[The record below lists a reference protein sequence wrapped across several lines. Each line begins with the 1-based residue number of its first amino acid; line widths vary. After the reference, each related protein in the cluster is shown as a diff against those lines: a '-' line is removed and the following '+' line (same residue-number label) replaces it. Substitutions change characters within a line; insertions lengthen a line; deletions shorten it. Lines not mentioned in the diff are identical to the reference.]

1 MWMPL
6 RKCLAIV
13 ALAAGTLALGNAEAA
28 AQSCSAMQS
37 ELARLSAGGS
47 GAVKSQIASLERQ
60 AAANGCRNST
70 GWGRPRACAGIDARI
85 SELKRQGGGASNPAR
100 VRQLQRAIARNC
112 AQPQPQRQASKPR
125 RTEPA
130 KAAPSRNDTAYEPD
144 RMTTHGSVIIHGT
157 RPDNF
162 LGSDTKQKTGFF
174 GTLFGNRRVERIRED
189 GTRVETVSTE
199 AKAKATK
206 AAVSGGVEGVHGI
219 FRGGGMK
226 TWCVRLCD
234 GFYFPVSYSTNSSAY
249 QRDLA
254 ICQGRCPGADVSL
267 YSHPSYLD
275 PEDMVS
281 TVSGERYTKLPTAF
295 AYRTTVSS
303 NCSCEL
309 SAPQVKTAGAA
320 DTAAD
325 GAATAAATANAD
337 AETQTGDVQLAAVDA
352 GDVPDTM
359 NDAGK
364 AASAAAGQADET
376 MSGVMMETSTTL
388 DAKNGV
394 TAYANTDE
402 AGGPGA
408 GVPTVIDTVARPSP
422 AEPGVSEARPITEQD
437 LNVRKV
443 GPTYYADQIAVS
455 AGAAQ
460 ARQNAR

>member
-6 RKCLAIV
+6 RKSLAIV
-13 ALAAGTLALGNAEAA
+13 AVAASAAAFGIGGAA

-60 AAANGCRNST
+60 AVANGCRGNS
-70 GWGRPRACAGIDARI
+70 GWGRPRACAGLDARI
-85 SELKRQGGGASNPAR
+85 SELKRQGAGGGNPAR
-100 VRQLQRAIARNC
+100 VRQLQRAIASNC
-112 AQPQPQRQASKPR
+112 GKPAPQRQASRP
-125 RTEPA
+125 TQTQPA
-130 KAAPSRNDTAYEPD
+130 KPAPSRNDTAYDPD

-162 LGSDTKQKTGFF
+162 LGSETKQKTGFF
-174 GTLFGNRRVERIRED
+174 GTLFGSRRVERLRED
-189 GTRVETVSTE
+189 GTRVQSASTNPE
-199 AKAKATK
+199 EKTRGVVTK

-219 FRGGGMK
+219 YRGGGMK

-309 SAPQVKTAGAA
+309 AAPKIKTAGASADEAA
-320 DTAAD
+320 DTADEAKGPADGEEQPAGDVRVAAVATRDDAETMTD
-325 GAATAAATANAD
+325 GAA
-337 AETQTGDVQLAAVDA
+337 AV
-352 GDVPDTM
+352 G
-359 NDAGK
+359 
-364 AASAAAGQADET
+364 AAAGIAGETATGSGTAGSAD
-376 MSGVMMETSTTL
+376 
-388 DAKNGV
+388 V
-394 TAYANTDE
+394 TAYAAPDGGETP
-402 AGGPGA
+402 AGASPP
-408 GVPTVIDTVARPSP
+408 VDTVARPSP
-422 AEPGVSEARPITEQD
+422 AEPGVSAPRPITEQD

-460 ARQNAR
+460 ARQDAR